1 MKRRLLISFTICL
14 FVTGAFTCC
23 KRKSAE
29 ASLIPS
35 SSQTLLLA

>member
-1 MKRRLLISFTICL
+1 MKRRLLIFFAICL

-23 KRKSAE
+23 KRKPAGV
-29 ASLIPS
+29 SLIPS